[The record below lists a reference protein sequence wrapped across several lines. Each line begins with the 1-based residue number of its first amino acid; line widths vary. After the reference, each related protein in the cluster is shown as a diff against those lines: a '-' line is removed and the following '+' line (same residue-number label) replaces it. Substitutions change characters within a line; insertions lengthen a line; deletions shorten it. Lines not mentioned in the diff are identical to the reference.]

1 MKTTHLHNQGFFKIN
16 YFAALALIGSLR
28 SNAELSVSFT
38 NSYILDRVITFK
50 TSSSVFIYL
59 RDKQVTVAKPQ
70 LKSRKGGPNN
80 KEQIKSA
87 CQYLVTSPFK

>member
-16 YFAALALIGSLR
+16 YSVAPALIGSLR
-28 SNAELSVSFT
+28 SNAELSVSFM

-50 TSSSVFIYL
+50 TGSSVFICL

-70 LKSRKGGPNN
+70 LKSRKGWPNN
-80 KEQIKSA
+80 K
-87 CQYLVTSPFK
+87 